1 MVESGLSAMI
11 SVAELSGQRAVA
23 VYRVAGVADPQA
35 AVAEFRVAVVEDHVE
50 TTEGWG
56 RVVVVWVRKAT
67 GGREE
72 YSAEAVWGPDPAE
85 ESELSEVAAKKKWR
99 MARPSLQPLQLLR

>member
-1 MVESGLSAMI
+1 MESGLSAMI
-11 SVAELSGQRAVA
+11 SVAEVSGQRAVA

-67 GGREE
+67 GGSEE
-72 YSAEAVWGPDPAE
+72 YSAGAVWGPDPAE

-99 MARPSLQPLQLLR
+99 MARPSLQLLQLLR